1 MLAQRSLVPRQQSIQ
16 VRQKKA
22 GGVPSFIQVASLAR
36 LLHLGRVGALDVK
49 GVALHQDSGE
59 PSAGH
64 ANHGVVATVC
74 EQLGLDALRRSIQGD
89 ING

>member
-1 MLAQRSLVPRQQSIQ
+1 MLAQRSLVPRRQSIQ

-22 GGVPSFIQVASLAR
+22 GGVPSFIQVASLACVH
-36 LLHLGRVGALDVK
+36 HLGDVAAEDVK

-74 EQLGLDALRRSIQGD
+74 EQLGLNALHRAIQAD
-89 ING
+89 ITG